1 MQILPNI
8 DHQST
13 IVCSKPPEPKAA
25 APADD
30 GGKEDTRMKKL
41 RSDKVAQRGRRGR
54 PESPTSGKRYGGLWN
69 SIWMQQLENHGDS
82 VSVSIFWRNF
92 FLRVDLLEN
101 RWAAK
106 LKILYRKKS
115 FPPPS
120 TLDRIRFSS
129 LNHKTGYLDSSNFRN
144 RSRDLL

>member
-1 MQILPNI
+1 MSVSNTISCFCVAFISFLFLCPEFSPYTCKFSQILTTNPPI
-8 DHQST
+8 HH
-13 IVCSKPPEPKAA
+13 CSKPPEPKAA

-30 GGKEDTRMKKL
+30 GGKEDTRMNKL

-82 VSVSIFWRNF
+82 VSVSIFWKKKN
-92 FLRVDLLEN
+92 LRVGFLEN

-106 LKILYRKKS
+106 LKILY
-115 FPPPS
+115 
-120 TLDRIRFSS
+120 
-129 LNHKTGYLDSSNFRN
+129 
-144 RSRDLL
+144 

>member
-1 MQILPNI
+1 MQILPSI

-41 RSDKVAQRGRRGR
+41 RSDKVAQRGRGR
-54 PESPTSGKRYGGLWN
+54 PESPTSATVDSGTRFGCN
-69 SIWMQQLENHGDS
+69 SSRIMVIQCQFRSFGERKN
-82 VSVSIFWRNF
+82 
-92 FLRVDLLEN
+92 LRVDLLEN

>member
-54 PESPTSGKRYGGLWN
+54 PESPTSATVDSGTRFGCN
-69 SIWMQQLENHGDS
+69 SSRIMVIQCQFRSFGEKKN
-82 VSVSIFWRNF
+82 
-92 FLRVDLLEN
+92 LRVDLLEN